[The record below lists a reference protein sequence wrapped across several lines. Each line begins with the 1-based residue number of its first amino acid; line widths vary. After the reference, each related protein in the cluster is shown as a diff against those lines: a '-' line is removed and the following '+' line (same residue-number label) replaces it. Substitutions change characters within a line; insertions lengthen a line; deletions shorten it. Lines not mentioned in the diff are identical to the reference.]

1 MNQQELIQ
9 QLIQGDEAAYRV
21 FFNQFSDRVYNTA
34 LSILQHQQEAEDV
47 TQEVFIEVY
56 RSIKSFR
63 QEASLQTWLYTITTN
78 KCNDHL
84 KKQKSKKRFAFLTSI
99 FGADDALQHDKP
111 HFEHPGVQLE
121 NKEHAKVLFY
131 ALSKLPEKQKM
142 AFTLSRIEGLSN
154 KEVAA
159 AMSTSVSA
167 IESLLHRANDNL
179 KYTLSEYYKNNL
191 KEGASLFR
199 AFLLMLY

>member
-9 QLIQGDEAAYRV
+9 QLIQGNEAAYRACY
-21 FFNQFSDRVYNTA
+21 NQFSDRVYNTA
-34 LSILQHQQEAEDV
+34 LSILQNQQDAEDI

-63 QEASLQTWLYTITTN
+63 QEASLSTWIYTITTN

-84 KKQKSKKRFAFLTSI
+84 KKLKSKKRFAFLTSI
-99 FGADDALQHDKP
+99 FGDDETLQHDKP
-111 HFEHPGVQLE
+111 HFDHPGVLLE
-121 NKEHAKVLFY
+121 NKEHAKVLFF

-154 KEVAA
+154 KEAAA
-159 AMSTSVSA
+159 AMQTSVSA
-167 IESLLHRANDNL
+167 LESLLHRSNDNL
-179 KYTLSEYYKNNL
+179 KSILSDYYKNNL
-191 KEGASLFR
+191 QEGASFFKT
-199 AFLLMLY
+199 FLLMLY